1 MASEVDIANLALAR
15 LGDSASVASIS
26 PPEGSSQAEHCARF
40 YPIARDSL
48 LEMHD
53 WGFTTR
59 RAALAALSVTTWNW
73 SYAYARPTNVVHLL
87 SVLPAAASPDDAGE
101 PYDTENTDTGTPII
115 LTDLA
120 DATLRYTLRVTDT
133 TRFPPL
139 FTDALAWLLA
149 SHLAGPVI
157 KGDAGTAE
165 AKRCMAM
172 FQAMVSQA
180 IRSDSNQRN
189 HSPAHTPTWMEG
201 R

>member
-120 DATLRYTLRVTDT
+120 DATVRYTLRVTDT

-189 HSPAHTPTWMEG
+189 HTPAHTPTWMEG

>member
-59 RAALAALSVTTWNW
+59 RATLAALSVTTWNW
-73 SYAYARPTNVVHLL
+73 SYAYARPTNVVRLL

-120 DATLRYTLRVTDT
+120 DATVRYTLRVTDT